1 MNFPTDLV
9 SLPTSPWDERPT
21 ELPLDVE
28 ECRTAVWIAR
38 GNITKAAEVL
48 KVSSQRLRRFIEH
61 SPRLSA
67 EVLEAK
73 EGLVDKAEEVVNDA
87 LSDVNDPGR
96 QDSMARF
103 VLASQGRKRGWGNGA
118 GGVKIIN
125 PTGPMNI
132 SWGDGQQISGS
143 HPGDDAKVI
152 DQ

>member
-1 MNFPTDLV
+1 MGLPADLV

-28 ECRTAVWIAR
+28 ECRTAIWMAR
-38 GNITKAAEVL
+38 GNITKAAEIM
-48 KVSSQRLRRFIEH
+48 KVTSQRLRRFVDA

-67 EVLEAK
+67 ETLEAK
-73 EGLVDKAEEVVNDA
+73 EGLVDRAEEVVHDA
-87 LSDVNDPGR
+87 LNDVNDPGR

-118 GGVKIIN
+118 GGVKVIN
-125 PTGPMNI
+125 PTGPINI
-132 SWGDGQQISGS
+132 SWGDGSQISGPQ
-143 HPGDDAKVI
+143 PGDDAKVI